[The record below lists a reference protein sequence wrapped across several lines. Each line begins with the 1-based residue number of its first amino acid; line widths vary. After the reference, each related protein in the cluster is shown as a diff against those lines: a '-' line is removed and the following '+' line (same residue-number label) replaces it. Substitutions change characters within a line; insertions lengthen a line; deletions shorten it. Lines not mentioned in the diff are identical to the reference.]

1 MFKKI
6 LKLAAIALGAALL
19 IVIAFYVKVYVSTE
33 NRMHK
38 TYSVEV
44 EPLSI
49 ETDSAT
55 LLYGERLITT
65 KGCNDCHGQDLGGKI
80 FIDDPGLGLL
90 IARNLTTGKGGLPE
104 DFGVEGWTL
113 ALKHG
118 LRKDGTPLLFMPA
131 HEYTHLSKEDMVAI
145 ISYCSQLAPIDRELP
160 ESKVGPVGRVLTDL
174 DKFPLLPAEMIDHS
188 RKLQPSVKPEVSAE
202 YGKYL
207 SIACQGCH
215 RENMKGGGPVA
226 PGFPEVADISSSG
239 NVGAWSTDQFM
250 ETLRTGKT
258 PEGKV
263 LNPVEMPWTMTK
275 AYNDVE
281 LQALH
286 LYLKSI

>member
-6 LKLAAIALGAALL
+6 LKAAAIVLGAILL
-19 IVIAFYVKVYVSTE
+19 IVVGFYVKVYVSTE
-33 NRMHK
+33 NRIHEK
-38 TYSVEV
+38 YSVAV
-44 EPLSI
+44 EPLTVK
-49 ETDSAT
+49 TDSAT
-55 LLYGERLITT
+55 LVYGERLITT
-65 KGCNDCHGQDLGGKI
+65 KGCNDCHGADLGGKI

-90 IARNLTTGKGGLPE
+90 IARNLTHGKGGLP
-104 DFGVEGWTL
+104 DDYGVEGWTL

-118 LRKDGTPLLFMPA
+118 LKQDGTPLLFMPS
-131 HEYTHLSKEDMVAI
+131 HEYTLLSNEDMTAI
-145 ISYCSQLAPIDRELP
+145 ISYCSQLEPIDRELP
-160 ESKVGPVGRVLTDL
+160 ESTVGPVGRVLADIGEL
-174 DKFPLLPAEMIDHS
+174 PLFPAEMIDHS
-188 RKLQPSVKPEVSAE
+188 RKLETDVTAEVSVK

-226 PGFPEVADISSSG
+226 PGFPKVADISSSG
-239 NVGAWSTDQFM
+239 NVGEWTTTQFM

-263 LNPVEMPWTMTK
+263 LKPTEMPWTMTK
-275 AYNDVE
+275 AYNDLE